1 MIAPLEK
8 PHTFS
13 LLTLTFHFYILCL
26 FAFLYLER
34 FCSRSYKGLI
44 MKLKLY
50 FAFSLILV
58 SMFSVSKSFAID
70 LPSIPFPSPG
80 SAELL
85 FVVRNTTIKAES
97 PVKAIVEDCWTNRN
111 IKRKPYKDVYGQSV
125 LTTAGSKWLSAY
137 MTVNINGHNY
147 TMAALSGYKDGIS
160 TVFTKSEKTSLKKDF
175 SSIKSFVDV
184 REESIS
190 IITYLDETPEHVV
203 TVNEYEG
210 GNGHMFVV

>member
-1 MIAPLEK
+1 
-8 PHTFS
+8 
-13 LLTLTFHFYILCL
+13 
-26 FAFLYLER
+26 
-34 FCSRSYKGLI
+34 

-125 LTTAGSKWLSAY
+125 FTTAGSKWLSAY

-210 GNGHMFVV
+210 SNGHMFVV

>member
-1 MIAPLEK
+1 
-8 PHTFS
+8 
-13 LLTLTFHFYILCL
+13 
-26 FAFLYLER
+26 
-34 FCSRSYKGLI
+34 

-85 FVVRNTTIKAES
+85 FVVRNTTIKTES
-97 PVKAIVEDCWTNRN
+97 PVKAIVEVYWTNRN

-125 LTTAGSKWLSAY
+125 FTTAGSKWLSAY

>member
-34 FCSRSYKGLI
+34 FCSRLYKGLI

-125 LTTAGSKWLSAY
+125 FTTAGSKWLSAY